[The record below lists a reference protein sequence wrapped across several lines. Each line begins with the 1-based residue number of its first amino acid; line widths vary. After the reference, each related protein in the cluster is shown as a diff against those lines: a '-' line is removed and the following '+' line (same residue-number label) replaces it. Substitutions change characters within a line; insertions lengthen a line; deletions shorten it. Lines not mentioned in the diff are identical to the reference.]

1 MAPALADFSFFS
13 QPSIVPAHKK
23 KNAKEDPSAAI
34 QRLEMEA
41 LRSENMKLQR
51 MVEESQ
57 RYKAELMADLEK
69 ERMRLLKT
77 EEAEERLCSQLGE
90 LEAESVLQ
98 ARNYSHHINSLKQ
111 QLAQMQ
117 DLLAQFQRN
126 C

>member
-13 QPSIVPAHKK
+13 QPSILPAYKK
-23 KNAKEDPSAAI
+23 KSAKEDLSVDI
-34 QRLEMEA
+34 EQLEIEA
-41 LRSENMKLQR
+41 LRSENLKLQR
-51 MVEESQ
+51 IVEESQ

-69 ERMRLLKT
+69 VRMRLLMT
-77 EEAEERLCSQLGE
+77 EEAEEHLCSQLGE

-98 ARNYSHHINSLKQ
+98 ARDYNHQINSLKQ

-117 DLLAQFQRN
+117 DLLARFQRN